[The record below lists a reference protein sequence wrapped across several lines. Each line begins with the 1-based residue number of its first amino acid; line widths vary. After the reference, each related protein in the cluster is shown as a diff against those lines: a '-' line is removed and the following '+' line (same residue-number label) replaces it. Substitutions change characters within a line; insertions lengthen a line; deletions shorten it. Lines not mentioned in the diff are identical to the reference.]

1 MNKEFLELIT
11 KCSPVEFLGVAT
23 MTRVAVLNKDK
34 TPKTFDQILTEVLES
49 FEKMNRAQ
57 KRKILRIVR
66 EAVKNAD

>member
-23 MTRVAVLNKDK
+23 MTRVAILNEDK
-34 TPKTFDQILTEVLES
+34 TPKTFDQILTEVLEV
-49 FEKMNRAQ
+49 FEKMNRAT
-57 KRKILRIVR
+57 KRRILRIVR